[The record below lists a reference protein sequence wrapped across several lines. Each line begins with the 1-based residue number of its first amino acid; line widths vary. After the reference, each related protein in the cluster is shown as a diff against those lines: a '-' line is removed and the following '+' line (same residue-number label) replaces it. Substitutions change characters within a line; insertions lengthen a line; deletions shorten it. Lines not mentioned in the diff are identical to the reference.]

1 MKRFLSILIASI
13 AISATPSWAQ
23 FTVEDK
29 TKTKQEDVKF
39 EKDFKNIDVQA
50 AEFYSDAKAKLERQ
64 RIRKERNTLEITVS
78 LQGSMASYNNA

>member
-39 EKDFKNIDVQA
+39 EKDETPIKDLDDFDVNMVL
-50 AEFYSDAKAKLERQ
+50 FGKLMPQQVEGGTLLKDTSFRM
-64 RIRKERNTLEITVS
+64 RK
-78 LQGSMASYNNA
+78 